1 VLQNGE
7 FTRVGGNDVIKVDVR
22 VIAATNINLE
32 EAVGQGRF
40 RRDLFYRL
48 NVFPIKLPPLRE
60 RREDLPLLAIHFLE
74 VYKKRSNKN
83 ITGITE
89 KALSRLRR
97 HDWPGNVRELENA
110 IERAVIL
117 AQGRMIT
124 VDDLPDAVKGAE
136 TETDAKKTVELEIG
150 TTMDDV
156 EKHVILE
163 TLNYTR
169 GDKSR
174 AAQILGIGRKT
185 LYRKLQQYGHESN

>member
-1 VLQNGE
+1 M
-7 FTRVGGNDVIKVDVR
+7 
-22 VIAATNINLE
+22 
-32 EAVGQGRF
+32 
-40 RRDLFYRL
+40 
-48 NVFPIKLPPLRE
+48 
-60 RREDLPLLAIHFLE
+60 LALHFLE

-83 ITGITE
+83 ISGITE

-110 IERAVIL
+110 VERAVIL

-150 TTMDDV
+150 TTMDEV

-185 LYRKLQQYGHESN
+185 LYRKLQQYGHESE